1 MLNAVTALEGL
12 LPILPVEA
20 VRQQVI
26 TARQVLVQAAV
37 LAEAPSL
44 SAAAAGGPA
53 EETQPS
59 LLVDMLLSPLHH
71 PLATPQ
77 LRDRLA
83 GLLLQ
88 VQPFHT
94 VPTAVFCWHQ
104 AEWEHAL
111 TSLSFRLYSARLT
124 DSQFGCGMSS
134 VRPFFP
140 ARRYLLLLANFVHRP
155 LNCLKSRQD
164 NDVGICRHPR

>member
-12 LPILPVEA
+12 LPILPAEA
-20 VRQQVI
+20 IRQQMVK
-26 TARQVLVQAAV
+26 ARQVVVQAAM

-59 LLVDMLLSPLHH
+59 LLADMLLSPLHH

-83 GLLLQ
+83 ALLLQ
-88 VQPFHT
+88 VQLPDLTTWCLADCDQVSPPCAHGHILSR
-94 VPTAVFCWHQ
+94 WHHHQ
-104 AEWEHAL
+104 SHAISGPNGL
-111 TSLSFRLYSARLT
+111 TSAKAAGAAAAGNRMPAGLLSLSCFS
-124 DSQFGCGMSS
+124 
-134 VRPFFP
+134 
-140 ARRYLLLLANFVHRP
+140 
-155 LNCLKSRQD
+155 
-164 NDVGICRHPR
+164 

>member
-1 MLNAVTALEGL
+1 M
-12 LPILPVEA
+12 
-20 VRQQVI
+20 
-26 TARQVLVQAAV
+26 VQAAM

-59 LLVDMLLSPLHH
+59 LLADMLLSPLQH

-88 VQPFHT
+88 VCCSLCCAECKGQPSVTSRDQLYLIVGHT
-94 VPTAVFCWHQ
+94 LEAWPCYLH
-104 AEWEHAL
+104 
-111 TSLSFRLYSARLT
+111 
-124 DSQFGCGMSS
+124 
-134 VRPFFP
+134 
-140 ARRYLLLLANFVHRP
+140 LLLRAVAAHGPPDACVQGLQPNRFLLQLRLSYAHSW
-155 LNCLKSRQD
+155 SREIPSSTHGS
-164 NDVGICRHPR
+164 GIWLH

>member
-1 MLNAVTALEGL
+1 MVSHCDLNVVGGRGGAGAMLNAVTALEGL

-26 TARQVLVQAAV
+26 KARQVLVQAAM

-88 VQPFHT
+88 VQPSHMLA
-94 VPTAVFCWHQ
+94 TAVFCWYQ

-111 TSLSFRLYSARLT
+111 TSLYSTLYSAKLAG
-124 DSQFGCGMSS
+124 SQSGCGRFS
-134 VRPFFP
+134 VRPVVK
-140 ARRYLLLLANFVHRP
+140 ARRYL
-155 LNCLKSRQD
+155 S
-164 NDVGICRHPR
+164 

>member
-1 MLNAVTALEGL
+1 MLNAITALEGL
-12 LPILPVEA
+12 LPILPAEA
-20 VRQQVI
+20 VRQQVVK
-26 TARQVLVQAAV
+26 ARQVVVQAAM

-59 LLVDMLLSPLHH
+59 LLVDMLLSPLQH

-88 VQPFHT
+88 VRST
-94 VPTAVFCWHQ
+94 
-104 AEWEHAL
+104 
-111 TSLSFRLYSARLT
+111 
-124 DSQFGCGMSS
+124 
-134 VRPFFP
+134 
-140 ARRYLLLLANFVHRP
+140 RP
-155 LNCLKSRQD
+155 LLPRCMDMQD
-164 NDVGICRHPR
+164 CRSQCVS

>member
-1 MLNAVTALEGL
+1 MLCFFDFMIKVRSLLLPKGDLNSVGGRGGAGAMLNAVTALEGL

-26 TARQVLVQAAV
+26 KARQVLVQAAM
-37 LAEAPSL
+37 LAEAASL

-88 VQPFHT
+88 VQTPPT
-94 VPTAVFCWHQ
+94 PLTAVFCWH
-104 AEWEHAL
+104 
-111 TSLSFRLYSARLT
+111 
-124 DSQFGCGMSS
+124 
-134 VRPFFP
+134 
-140 ARRYLLLLANFVHRP
+140 
-155 LNCLKSRQD
+155 
-164 NDVGICRHPR
+164 

>member
-1 MLNAVTALEGL
+1 MKIGCFLLPNCDLDPVGGRGGAGAMLNAVTALEGL

-26 TARQVLVQAAV
+26 KARQVLVQAAM

-88 VQPFHT
+88 VQTSHT
-94 VPTAVFCWHQ
+94 LPTCCVLLVSGRIGAC
-104 AEWEHAL
+104 
-111 TSLSFRLYSARLT
+111 T
-124 DSQFGCGMSS
+124 
-134 VRPFFP
+134 
-140 ARRYLLLLANFVHRP
+140 YLPLLCIV
-155 LNCLKSRQD
+155 
-164 NDVGICRHPR
+164 

>member
-1 MLNAVTALEGL
+1 MLNAVTAMEGL
-12 LPILPVEA
+12 LPILPAEA
-20 VRQQVI
+20 IRQHLI
-26 TARQVLVQAAV
+26 RPRQVLVQAAM

-71 PLATPQ
+71 PLATHQ

-88 VQPFHT
+88 VCQPCRWTH
-94 VPTAVFCWHQ
+94 WQ
-104 AEWEHAL
+104 LQLQLHAFL
-111 TSLSFRLYSARLT
+111 NFPGLS
-124 DSQFGCGMSS
+124 
-134 VRPFFP
+134 
-140 ARRYLLLLANFVHRP
+140 
-155 LNCLKSRQD
+155 KEK
-164 NDVGICRHPR
+164 

>member
-12 LPILPVEA
+12 LPILPAEA
-20 VRQQVI
+20 VRQQMI
-26 TARQVLVQAAV
+26 KARQVVVQAAM

-59 LLVDMLLSPLHH
+59 LLADMLLSPLHH

-83 GLLLQ
+83 ALLLQ
-88 VQPFHT
+88 VHLPDPSAWRSAHRAQII
-94 VPTAVFCWHQ
+94 
-104 AEWEHAL
+104 AL
-111 TSLSFRLYSARLT
+111 
-124 DSQFGCGMSS
+124 
-134 VRPFFP
+134 
-140 ARRYLLLLANFVHRP
+140 
-155 LNCLKSRQD
+155 
-164 NDVGICRHPR
+164 ICTWAHLCR

>member
-1 MLNAVTALEGL
+1 MLSHCDLNVVGGRGGAGAMLNAVTALEGL

-26 TARQVLVQAAV
+26 KARQVLVQAAM

-88 VQPFHT
+88 VQTSPHTSYCCVIAGIRQNGSMHLPPFTLHYT
-94 VPTAVFCWHQ
+94 VQSWLAASLAVGD
-104 AEWEHAL
+104 L
-111 TSLSFRLYSARLT
+111 VS
-124 DSQFGCGMSS
+124 D
-134 VRPFFP
+134 
-140 ARRYLLLLANFVHRP
+140 LL
-155 LNCLKSRQD
+155 
-164 NDVGICRHPR
+164 

>member
-12 LPILPVEA
+12 LPILPGEA
-20 VRQQVI
+20 VRQQVVR
-26 TARQVLVQAAV
+26 ARQVVVQPAL

-59 LLVDMLLSPLHH
+59 LLADMLLNPLHH

-83 GLLLQ
+83 ALLLQ
-88 VQPFHT
+88 VMLCN
-94 VPTAVFCWHQ
+94 FC
-104 AEWEHAL
+104 
-111 TSLSFRLYSARLT
+111 
-124 DSQFGCGMSS
+124 MSGGAYR
-134 VRPFFP
+134 VW
-140 ARRYLLLLANFVHRP
+140 LLAQFVLSLLDP
-155 LNCLKSRQD
+155 VAWFTNA
-164 NDVGICRHPR
+164 DVRRMFYDT